1 MGRPLDGIALQ
12 TFFRN
17 FNFSPERQERLAS
30 QETQELLAKIR
41 SSPPSRTPGSRH
53 GNEAVWYPSNKMQFI
68 CLDEDVRHFAERFL

>member
-53 GNEAVWYPSNKMQFI
+53 GNEAI
-68 CLDEDVRHFAERFL
+68 